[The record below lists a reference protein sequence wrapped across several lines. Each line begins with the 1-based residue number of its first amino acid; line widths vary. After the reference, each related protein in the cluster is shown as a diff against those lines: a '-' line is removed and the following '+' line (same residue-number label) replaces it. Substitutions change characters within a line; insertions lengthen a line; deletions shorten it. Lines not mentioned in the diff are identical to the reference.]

1 MKLHPTR
8 NKFAG
13 RSELRGRMMK
23 EIFTS
28 ERGQQVLRE
37 CQETLDR
44 PANADDYSRQ
54 LVVQR
59 FATELDIYEY
69 ELEDL
74 LKRLGGA
81 DPQKEKKTA

>member
-8 NKFAG
+8 FHLAG
-13 RSELRGRMMK
+13 RSELRGRMMT

-28 ERGQQVLRE
+28 ERGQRVLRE

-44 PANADDYSRQ
+44 PANADEYSRR
-54 LVVQR
+54 LVMQR
-59 FATELDIYEY
+59 FGTELDIFEH

-74 LKRLGGA
+74 LKRLADEA
-81 DPQKEKKTA
+81 DPKKA